1 MSVKK
6 ILDSMDYG
14 VAPES
19 AGEAKNWLLKHN
31 SSFGHFIGGALT
43 SPKHGFKSVNPSN
56 GETIASL
63 SQATNK
69 DVNKAV
75 KAAKNAF
82 KIWSV
87 VNPHERAKVLYSIAR
102 LLQKNSRLFFCS

>member
-19 AGEAKNWLLKHN
+19 AGEAKKWLLKHN

-43 SPKHGFKSVNPSN
+43 SPKPGFKSVNPSN
-56 GETIASL
+56 G
-63 SQATNK
+63 K
-69 DVNKAV
+69 
-75 KAAKNAF
+75 
-82 KIWSV
+82 
-87 VNPHERAKVLYSIAR
+87 P
-102 LLQKNSRLFFCS
+102 

>member
-19 AGEAKNWLLKHN
+19 AVEAKKWLLKHN
-31 SSFGHFIGGALT
+31 SSFGHFIGGAFT

-69 DVNKAV
+69 AV
-75 KAAKNAF
+75 SYTHLTLPTNRE
-82 KIWSV
+82 V
-87 VNPHERAKVLYSIAR
+87 
-102 LLQKNSRLFFCS
+102 

>member
-19 AGEAKNWLLKHN
+19 AGEAKKWLLKHN

-43 SPKHGFKSVNPSN
+43 SPKLDLN
-56 GETIASL
+56 L
-63 SQATNK
+63 SIPLMEK
-69 DVNKAV
+69 
-75 KAAKNAF
+75 
-82 KIWSV
+82 
-87 VNPHERAKVLYSIAR
+87 P
-102 LLQKNSRLFFCS
+102 